1 MAFYPASS
9 SSPRQLSLDLDLD
22 DAPSAHSADSGVKRS
37 VIFPKNIQIFNVPEF
52 QRQVS
57 QLFDPLN
64 INIEFRVTR
73 QNRLEMRWSFPQ
85 EAIQYNHADARSDL
99 TRIGGRVFR
108 LKKMRLLKRWFYL
121 LLVRAIRHICPV
133 VDGYCA
139 PLITNFIK

>member
-1 MAFYPASS
+1 MASYPASS
-9 SSPRQLSLDLDLD
+9 SSPRQLSLDLDLE
-22 DAPSAHSADSGVKRS
+22 DAPPAHLADSGVKRS

-85 EAIQYNHADARSDL
+85 ESIQYNHSNARS
-99 TRIGGRVFR
+99 GSHQPAR
-108 LKKMRLLKRWFYL
+108 LSPEENAAFET
-121 LLVRAIRHICPV
+121 LVLSFAGLSH
-133 VDGYCA
+133 
-139 PLITNFIK
+139 

>member
-1 MAFYPASS
+1 MAVYPGSS

-85 EAIQYNHADARSDL
+85 EAIQYNHVDARSDSHQQA
-99 TRIGGRVFR
+99 R
-108 LKKMRLLKRWFYL
+108 LSPEENAAFET
-121 LLVRAIRHICPV
+121 LVLSFAGSSH
-133 VDGYCA
+133 
-139 PLITNFIK
+139 

>member
-9 SSPRQLSLDLDLD
+9 SSPRQLSLDLDLE

-73 QNRLEMRWSFPQ
+73 QNRLEMCWSFPQ
-85 EAIQYNHADARSDL
+85 EAIQYKHTDALSDPHQRS
-99 TRIGGRVFR
+99 R
-108 LKKMRLLKRWFYL
+108 LSPEENAAFET
-121 LLVRAIRHICPV
+121 LVLSFSGSSH
-133 VDGYCA
+133 
-139 PLITNFIK
+139 

>member
-9 SSPRQLSLDLDLD
+9 SSPRQLSLDLDLE
-22 DAPSAHSADSGVKRS
+22 DALSVDMVDGGVKRS

-85 EAIQYNHADARSDL
+85 EAIQYNHSDARADPHQRAHLSPEENAAFE
-99 TRIGGRVFR
+99 T
-108 LKKMRLLKRWFYL
+108 
-121 LLVRAIRHICPV
+121 LVLSFAGSSH
-133 VDGYCA
+133 
-139 PLITNFIK
+139 

>member
-9 SSPRQLSLDLDLD
+9 SSPRQLSLDLDLAD
-22 DAPSAHSADSGVKRS
+22 TTSAHSADSGVKRS

-73 QNRLEMRWSFPQ
+73 QNRLEMCWSFPQ
-85 EAIQYNHADARSDL
+85 EAIQYNHADARSEPRQR
-99 TRIGGRVFR
+99 TRLSPEENAAFET
-108 LKKMRLLKRWFYL
+108 
-121 LLVRAIRHICPV
+121 LVLSFAGSSH
-133 VDGYCA
+133 
-139 PLITNFIK
+139 

>member
-1 MAFYPASS
+1 MALYSGSS
-9 SSPRQLSLDLDLD
+9 SSPRQLSLDLDLE

-85 EAIQYNHADARSDL
+85 EAIQYNHADARSDSHQQAHL
-99 TRIGGRVFR
+99 SPEENAAFET
-108 LKKMRLLKRWFYL
+108 
-121 LLVRAIRHICPV
+121 LVLSFAGSSH
-133 VDGYCA
+133 
-139 PLITNFIK
+139 

>member
-9 SSPRQLSLDLDLD
+9 SSPRQLSLDLDLE
-22 DAPSAHSADSGVKRS
+22 DATSAHSADSGVKRS

-73 QNRLEMRWSFPQ
+73 QNRLEMCWSYTFLRWGVDFQIPS
-85 EAIQYNHADARSDL
+85 RSPKAKI
-99 TRIGGRVFR
+99 RNGG
-108 LKKMRLLKRWFYL
+108 
-121 LLVRAIRHICPV
+121 
-133 VDGYCA
+133 
-139 PLITNFIK
+139 